1 MKFEASLAATFPLSP
16 VSCAYLTTFGREELL
31 QGKALDDEKC
41 TKAGGN
47 MQPAIY
53 YRRFVVAPRGTLT
66 HC

>member
-1 MKFEASLAATFPLSP
+1 MKFRASFAATFPLSL
-16 VSCAYLTTFGREELL
+16 VSCLYLTTFGREELL

-53 YRRFVVAPRGTLT
+53 YRRFVVAPGGTLIY
-66 HC
+66 C